1 MQTAEQLKVE
11 KKFEQETKDF
21 RLLVEKYPLSI
32 ISSLALYFNSKGKPE
47 KATNLLVSALEKWP
61 EEPELCDQLV
71 FLANKAGKPKEAEK
85 KLLEAQTFFPEN
97 PLFCGS
103 LGRHYFLEKN
113 FTQAKDFLEK
123 SIKLN
128 PEDGVNHLFL
138 ALSRLKILCEQK
150 GVNISELPELL
161 QIDKEIQK
169 SKELNP
175 EIVTDDFLKGK
186 ELLAQN
192 NYTEA
197 FKYLGKSLN
206 GYLNKKME
214 FTRFH
219 QLFFSFYMEPEKFD
233 LEDLKKYIQELEKK
247 LSLSL
252 SSEKELNYLGCCYI
266 LFFINLVKSS
276 EEQLEKALVL
286 DPEFEGAKEALRFL
300 EKMKSEMLPLIDSLR
315 F

>member
-1 MQTAEQLKVE
+1 MSTVEQTKIEKGLKRE
-11 KKFEQETKDF
+11 IKDLQ
-21 RLLVEKYPLSI
+21 LLVEKYQLSM
-32 ISSLALYFNSKGKPE
+32 ISALALYFNSAGKPE
-47 KATNLLVSALEKWP
+47 KGVDLLISALEKWP
-61 EEPELCDQLV
+61 EEPELYEELV
-71 FLANKAGKPKEAEK
+71 LLAIQSGETAEAEK
-85 KLLEAQTFFPEN
+85 NLLEAQILLPEA
-97 PLFCGS
+97 PFVYSS
-103 LGRHYFLEKN
+103 LGKLYFLKRE
-113 FTQAKDFLEK
+113 FTSAREQLGK
-123 SIKLN
+123 SIQLN
-128 PEDGVNHLFL
+128 PEDGVNLLFS
-138 ALSRLKILCEQK
+138 ALSSLAIQREDK
-150 GVNISELPELL
+150 GINLSELPEIQQIEKDL
-161 QIDKEIQK
+161 QKL
-169 SKELNP
+169 KELNP
-175 EIVTDDFLKGK
+175 EMVADDFLKGK

-192 NYTEA
+192 NYAEA
-197 FKYLGKSLN
+197 FKYLEKSLN

-219 QLFFSFYMEPEKFD
+219 QLFFSFYQEPEKFD

-286 DPEFEGAKEALRFL
+286 DPEFQGAKEALKFL

>member
-1 MQTAEQLKVE
+1 MPTSEQIRIDKGLK
-11 KKFEQETKDF
+11 QEMDNLQ
-21 RLLVEKYPLSI
+21 LLVEKYKLSM
-32 ISSLALYFNSKGKPE
+32 ISTLALYFNSAGKPE
-47 KATNLLVSALEKWP
+47 KGVDLLISALEKWP
-61 EEPELCDQLV
+61 EEPELYEELV
-71 FLANKAGKPKEAEK
+71 LLAIKSGETAEAEK
-85 KLLEAQTFFPEN
+85 NLLEAQVLLPEA
-97 PLFCGS
+97 PFVYSS
-103 LGRHYFLEKN
+103 LGKLYFLKKE
-113 FTQAKDFLEK
+113 FISAREQLGK
-123 SIKLN
+123 SIQLN
-128 PEDGVNHLFL
+128 PEDGVNLLFS
-138 ALSRLKILCEQK
+138 ALSSLAILCEDERI
-150 GVNISELPELL
+150 NLSELPELPQIEKDL
-161 QIDKEIQK
+161 QKL
-169 SKELNP
+169 KELNP
-175 EIVTDDFLKGK
+175 ETVTDDFLKGK